1 MNVVV
6 VVGGGIPASLL
17 GGYLS
22 DKLEG
27 KLGNIKGLICGVGA
41 LSAIPFIF
49 LVLSSSHLF
58 GGQFAVIT
66 WHIL

>member
-49 LVLSSSHLF
+49 FSF
-58 GGQFAVIT
+58 I
-66 WHIL
+66 I